1 MLIIIKLLIGSL
13 GAYLLGSFPTAYIAG
28 KILKDIDIREH
39 GSKNVGATNV
49 FRVLGKGPGLVV
61 LIVDILKGFLAVVVI
76 SRMLGLDRNAFFVL
90 LGVSAVVGHN
100 WTIFLQFKGGKGV
113 ATSLGVLI
121 GLTINIVSL
130 RPVLC
135 WLIIVWIVVF
145 LVSGYVSLA
154 SMVAVSCLPVVMMMF
169 SKEAELVVLG
179 IIFCLFILIRHQ
191 ANIHRLI
198 HGKESRAFNF
208 SSWLLKRKRFL
219 L

>member
-1 MLIIIKLLIGSL
+1 MLIIIKLLIGSI

-28 KILKDIDIREH
+28 KMLKGIDIREH

-61 LIVDILKGFLAVVVI
+61 LIIDILKGFLAVVVI
-76 SRMLGLDRNAFFVL
+76 SRVLGLDHNTFFIL
-90 LGVSAVVGHN
+90 LGVSSVVGHN

-121 GLTINIVSL
+121 GLTVNIVPL
-130 RPVLC
+130 RFVLV
-135 WLIIVWIVVF
+135 WLIIIWAVVF

-154 SMVAVSCLPVVMMMF
+154 SMLAVFCLPFIILMF
-169 SKEAELVVLG
+169 SQEVELVVLG
-179 IIFCLFILIRHQ
+179 VIFCAFILLRHQ
-191 ANIHRLI
+191 ANIRRLMT
-198 HGKESRAFNF
+198 GKESRVF
-208 SSWLLKRKRFL
+208 SFPAWLSKRKRFL